1 MRESSFWND
10 TIPQIMSAY
19 AVTVFV
25 ILWIGFALAL
35 AVNQEWLNSL
45 WDWVRGLPLLLEIV
59 VWVAFLPITAGLWIW
74 QSSWPTLVRLAGWGG
89 LIAWTLVA
97 IGSLFRSNQ

>member
-1 MRESSFWND
+1 MRESSSWND
-10 TIPQIMSAY
+10 TIPQIMSIY

-59 VWVAFLPITAGLWIW
+59 VWVAFLPITVGLWIW
-74 QSSWPTLVRLAGWGG
+74 QSSWHTFVRLAGLGRTHC
-89 LIAWTLVA
+89 LDTCCH
-97 IGSLFRSNQ
+97 R